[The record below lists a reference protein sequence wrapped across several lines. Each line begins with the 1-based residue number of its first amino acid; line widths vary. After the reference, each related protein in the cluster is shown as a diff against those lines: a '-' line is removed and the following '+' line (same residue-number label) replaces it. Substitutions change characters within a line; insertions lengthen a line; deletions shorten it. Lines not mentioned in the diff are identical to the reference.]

1 MAIDRIKVKKE
12 ADRLLTAGRIE
23 RAIEEFQK
31 LVDDNPRD
39 YATQNQVGDL
49 LIQTGRVREGVEIHK
64 RLAVAYE
71 RDGFHA
77 RAAALYQKVA
87 RNAPEDLESAQRLAD
102 LYRQMNRPADAV
114 RIYLQVAEQLQKQ
127 GLLKRALE
135 AFHRVVDLD
144 PKNLKI
150 KVRLADIYNKEGQRE
165 QAAAIYLEVAEAL
178 AMEQMH
184 GEAVQILDRAKAM
197 VSTPQV
203 YLTQSRL
210 GVIQGNYPL
219 AAQHLQE
226 GLERHPRD
234 TDLLEA
240 LAEIELRTGHP
251 DRALEHLGQVAQV
264 PEKALPLCER
274 ALRTLVQGGRGAEGL
289 QRFTPI
295 ARSLARRGGG
305 DLALRCL
312 QGAFHG
318 DMGPEAYELVAELA
332 HESGQRAAQVQA
344 LQTGFGLASRAGD
357 PATAQRLAAR
367 LQALGVIPD
376 ASAGGGEP
384 GAAPQA
390 PLRPGTRT
398 EADPVQ
404 RLRIEQF
411 AREAEALLRAGSPDR
426 AVETYRRA
434 LELDPAN
441 LDLIQAIVG
450 VHRAT
455 GRLTQVQ
462 MQYVQ
467 SAQVLAGLGR
477 LQEATH
483 LMDLADQLFPGS
495 TRIHR
500 RTLGLPEPG
509 AQRPEPPPAVEPVPA
524 ATPAPALEPIALGE
538 GADQGPTLPP
548 DPFSP
553 APGKGPDPTG
563 TLGGLQ
569 GDSLPVPALEAPL
582 PGWAP
587 EPEAPAPVELPD
599 FLPPPPAAPAAP
611 LPPELESLLGDID
624 FQLDYGSPE
633 EAKLEIEAALAQFPG
648 HPELTDRLAR
658 AALALQRLGRAS
670 APSAGQAPDAS
681 AFDLSDLLGS
691 ALEEVPEGTVM
702 HDATHRVEKVETVEE
717 LFEAFREGVQRQVQ
731 GDDYDTHYNLGI
743 GYKEMQLLEPAIEE
757 FKVAMG
763 DPERTL
769 ECCSMLSLCE
779 LERGD
784 PEAAA
789 AWLLQGIRAP
799 GFPPEDAIGLLYDL
813 AELHLAQGRP
823 REASDLF
830 RAVAALDP
838 GYREVASRLS

>member
-49 LIQTGRVREGVEIHK
+49 LIQIGRVRDGVEIHK
-64 RLAVAYE
+64 RLATAYE

-77 RAAALYQKVA
+77 RAAALFQKVV
-87 RNAPEDLESAQRLAD
+87 RNAPEDLESSQRLAD

-114 RIYLQVAEQLQKQ
+114 RIHLQVAEQFQRL

-150 KVRLADIYNKEGQRE
+150 KVRLADLYTKEGLRE
-165 QAAAIYLEVAEAL
+165 QAAAIYLEAAEAL

-184 GEAVQILDRAKAM
+184 GEAAQILDRAKAM

-210 GVIQGNYPL
+210 AVIQGDHAL

-234 TDLLEA
+234 SELLEA
-240 LAEIELRTGHP
+240 LAEIQLRTGHP
-251 DRALEHLGQVAQV
+251 DQALASLAKVVQLA
-264 PEKALPLCER
+264 EKALPTCER
-274 ALRTLVQGGRGAEGL
+274 ALRTLAQGGRGAEGL
-289 QRFTPI
+289 QLFTPI
-295 ARSLARRGGG
+295 ARELARRGGG
-305 DLALRCL
+305 DLAGRTLRSAL
-312 QGAFHG
+312 QDA
-318 DMGPEAYELVAELA
+318 MSVEAWELLAELA

-344 LQTGFGLASRAGD
+344 LQSAFGVAARAGD
-357 PATAQRLAAR
+357 EAPMQRVASR

-376 ASAGGGEP
+376 ASSPDGRA
-384 GAAPQA
+384 
-390 PLRPGTRT
+390 PGTEPAAARAGVRT
-398 EADPVQ
+398 EADPVL
-404 RLRIEQF
+404 RLRIEQY

-467 SAQVLAGLGR
+467 SAQALAGLGR
-477 LQEATH
+477 AGEATH

-500 RTLGLPEPG
+500 RALGLPEAGSTP
-509 AQRPEPPPAVEPVPA
+509 PPPPPAPA
-524 ATPAPALEPIALGE
+524 QDPGPIPPGE
-538 GADQGPTLPP
+538 RLDPGTGLPP

-553 APGKGPDPTG
+553 SFGGGAAPGDTFD
-563 TLGGLQ
+563 GLPLTP
-569 GDSLPVPALEAPL
+569 LPVPDPGTPPPPFPPEAEPLDFRDLPEAPL
-582 PGWAP
+582 
-587 EPEAPAPVELPD
+587 L
-599 FLPPPPAAPAAP
+599 PAAP
-611 LPPELESLLGDID
+611 LPPELEGLLGDID

-658 AALALQRLGRAS
+658 AALALQRLGRVL
-670 APSAGQAPDAS
+670 PSPVAETPDS
-681 AFDLSDLLGS
+681 SVFDLSDLLGT
-691 ALEEVPEGTVM
+691 ALTGPAEGSVK
-702 HDATHRVEKVETVEE
+702 HDATHRVEKVESVEE

-779 LERGD
+779 LARGN

-789 AWLLQGIRAP
+789 AWLLKGIQAP

-813 AELHLAQGRP
+813 AELHLSQGRP
-823 REASDLF
+823 REASDLY
-830 RAVAALDP
+830 RSVAALDP
-838 GYREVASRLS
+838 GYRDVAARLR